1 MQEKGKKQP
10 EIEGIVR
17 ISQCM
22 IVKNEE
28 ENIERALSWGKGIVS
43 EQIVVDTGSTDQ
55 TMEIA
60 RRMGAKVYEFPWIN
74 DFAAAKN
81 YAISKAKYEWIAFLD
96 ADEYFSQEDAQKL
109 LYYVKELQDTSY
121 DNLMT
126 SLVNLDRR
134 GNIMSVITQCR
145 IFRKLPELRYEGNI
159 HEHLVM
165 EDGSSIVTA
174 DATKELTICHTGYAE
189 GEKKR
194 ARNRSLIE
202 AELLK
207 NPHDYRMLSY
217 LGSDY
222 HESKE
227 YEKAEKT
234 LQKALSL
241 IPEEEKKVYS
251 LATSGTALIL
261 LVTMSENPRTDL
273 ETLMEVYQQMTE
285 CWPGEADYDYT
296 LGHYFVSLGDF
307 VRGEQYL
314 KRALDI
320 LEKYGYGNQSA
331 LLSAEIKKAWELLSV
346 CCFNNGNLS
355 GCVSYAMI
363 LLKEDPYLL
372 STLTVLLRAFRRDL
386 EGSGQEETKAA
397 QVAELL
403 GRSLYHFQNL
413 KDRLFVLRAAMAADY
428 GNLVQVMKRELFTSE
443 ELLAVE
449 QSLGN
454 GR

>member
-1 MQEKGKKQP
+1 MQEKGRKQP

-96 ADEYFSQEDAQKL
+96 ADEYFSHEDAQKL
-109 LYYVKELQDTSY
+109 LYYVKGLQNTSY

-145 IFRKLPELRYEGNI
+145 IFRNLPNLRYEGKI
-159 HEHLVM
+159 HEHLIM
-165 EDGSSIVTA
+165 TDESSIVTA
-174 DATKELTICHTGYAE
+174 DASKELTICHTGYAK
-189 GEKKR
+189 GEQKR
-194 ARNRSLIE
+194 IRNRSLIK

-207 NPHDYRMLSY
+207 NPNDYRMLGY

-222 HESKE
+222 HESKQ
-227 YEKAEKT
+227 YEKAEQT
-234 LQKALSL
+234 LRKALSL
-241 IPEEEKKVYS
+241 IPEQERKLYGQ
-251 LATSGTALIL
+251 ATSRTALL
-261 LVTMSENPRTDL
+261 LLITMAENPKTDRL
-273 ETLMEVYQQMTE
+273 ALMEIYQRVTDY
-285 CWPGEADYDYT
+285 WPGEADYDYIM
-296 LGHYFVSLGDF
+296 GRYYVSLGDF
-307 VRGEQYL
+307 IHGEQHL
-314 KRALDI
+314 KQALDI

-355 GCVSYAMI
+355 GCVSYGMM
-363 LLKEDPYLL
+363 LLKEDPYLM
-372 STLTVLLRAFRRDL
+372 STLMVLLRAFCKDL
-386 EGSGQEETKAA
+386 EGSGQGEEGAV
-397 QVAELL
+397 QVAALL
-403 GRSLYHFQNL
+403 GRTFYHYENL

-428 GNLVQVMKRELFTSE
+428 RSLVQVIKKELFTSE
-443 ELLAVE
+443 ELSAVE

-454 GR
+454 NK